1 MSDETLQFAVTN
13 DTIYFFFRGLY
24 WDGERVSL
32 VFFQVTR
39 QRSLL
44 IWRTVQSCLFQGN
57 NAECSV
63 IGIQCVFPFLMV
75 TVLCWDEI
83 VS

>member
-1 MSDETLQFAVTN
+1 MRRFSLLLL
-13 DTIYFFFRGLY
+13 TIR
-24 WDGERVSL
+24 SI
-32 VFFQVTR
+32 FFQ
-39 QRSLL
+39 RSLLGWGTGKSCLFPSNKAALL